1 MVHAIGAGCLL
12 LEVQEPSD
20 FTVQPERWC
29 GDYKLSDNEMY
40 LGLDKDTA
48 MECFDIA
55 KKYPAP
61 LEPVV
66 ISDKDGVKY
75 LSFIDERM
83 TTSFTV
89 RKIEL
94 SGGEFSLDKGAA
106 IYVAVDGK
114 GSISGD
120 GYHKDIKKGDYFMI
134 PEAAKN
140 KFNIKGNISV
150 VECFR

>member
-61 LEPVV
+61 LEPVT

-75 LSFIDERM
+75 LSFPKAMEKSRATDTKRQSKRAI
-83 TTSFTV
+83 TS
-89 RKIEL
+89 
-94 SGGEFSLDKGAA
+94 
-106 IYVAVDGK
+106 
-114 GSISGD
+114 
-120 GYHKDIKKGDYFMI
+120 
-134 PEAAKN
+134 
-140 KFNIKGNISV
+140 
-150 VECFR
+150 